1 MNWFSNLK
9 IAKKLLLSFGAVLA
23 LTLTVGGSG
32 LLFILHINRSAGEL
46 SNKWMPSVQA
56 IMSLRTDIGEL
67 RRLQL
72 MHILSTDEL
81 AMTDYEARIHA
92 RLETTKADEVRY
104 QKLIAGDE
112 ERRLFLLA
120 RDQWL
125 LFLNDHQRLLELSRT
140 NAKEK
145 ARDLASGSSAKGMDT
160 IAGLLTQLVD
170 LNVAGGEA
178 ARIKAASASGDAR
191 RTLATLLALT
201 IGTGIML
208 SLYVAKTIST
218 PLRDA
223 VAVAGQVAAGDL
235 RRDIVPAT
243 RCESG
248 QLMETLRDMTASLRQ
263 LAARVHSGSDAIAA
277 VAQEIAHGNQD
288 LSERTE
294 QQAGALEETASSIE
308 QLSAAVRQNAGHA
321 QQAREVAQNAS
332 RLAFDGGGVMGQ
344 VVSSMGAISQS
355 SRQIVDIIAVIDG
368 IAFQT
373 NILALNAAVEAARA
387 GEEGRGFAVVAT
399 EVRNLAQRS
408 AAAAKDIKQLINA
421 SVVQVDAGVRLVGTA
436 SGKMQEI
443 VTAIASVTDIM
454 AQIAQASS
462 EQSRGIEQVRDA
474 IVQMD
479 GVTQQN
485 AAMVEEAAAA
495 AQAMRDQTGHLLA
508 AVRQFQLPDSGAT
521 AAARAERPG
530 ALFVQAKP
538 MGLLAR
544 A

>member
-1 MNWFSNLK
+1 M
-9 IAKKLLLSFGAVLA
+9 
-23 LTLTVGGSG
+23 
-32 LLFILHINRSAGEL
+32 LFIQHINRSAAAL
-46 SNKWMPSVQA
+46 SEKWMPSVQA
-56 IMSLRTDIGEL
+56 IMSLRTDVGEL

-92 RLETTKADEVRY
+92 RLETTKVDEARY

-112 ERRLFLLA
+112 ERRLFLVA

-125 LFLNDHQRLLELSRT
+125 LFLNDHQRLLELSRA

-145 ARDLASGSSAKGMDT
+145 ARELASGSSAKGMDT
-160 IAGLLTQLVD
+160 IAGLLTQLVE

-178 ARIKAASASGDAR
+178 ARTEAASAAADAR
-191 RTLATLLALT
+191 RTLAILLALT
-201 IGTGIML
+201 IGAGVML
-208 SLYVAKTIST
+208 SLYVARTISA

-235 RRDIVPAT
+235 RHDIVAAS

-248 QLMETLRDMTASLRQ
+248 QLMATLRDMTVSLRQ

-277 VAQEIAHGNQD
+277 VAQEIARGNQD

-321 QQAREVAQNAS
+321 QQARELAQNAS

-344 VVSSMGAISQS
+344 VVSTMDAIHQS

-387 GEEGRGFAVVAT
+387 GEQGRGFAVVAA

-408 AAAAKDIKQLINA
+408 AAAAKDIKQLINT
-421 SVVQVDAGVRLVGTA
+421 SVVQVDAGTRLVGTA
-436 SGKMQEI
+436 GGKMEEI
-443 VTAIASVTDIM
+443 VAGIASVTDIM

-485 AAMVEEAAAA
+485 AALVEEAAAA
-495 AQAMRDQTGHLLA
+495 AEAMRDQTGQLLA
-508 AVRQFQLPDSGAT
+508 VVRQFQLPATGAPV
-521 AAARAERPG
+521 AAPAARQRSLSAP
-530 ALFVQAKP
+530 AKP
-538 MGLLAR
+538 LGLLAR